1 MYLQEEAKY
10 WVITSS
16 VFPTSNVLILNI
28 FINLQT
34 TIMKKYLQFTFF
46 SLFLFL
52 TTSSFAKTIDVGQGQ
67 QFETLE
73 QAVATAQPGDK
84 IIIHKGIYTQREDIS
99 NLDGEKENPIIIYAE
114 EEGKVIFRGQSEA
127 WHLSSC
133 SNLFIYGIVFENQT
147 SNGVNIDDSGNY
159 DNSTFNITIKNCI
172 FRDMNANG
180 NSDLLKLS
188 GLNDFTVEN
197 CFFQNGA
204 DGGSGI
210 DMVGCHEG
218 RFIKNRF
225 ENMGSNC
232 IQVKG
237 GSQYITITQ
246 NTFIDGGNRSLNLGG
261 STGLEY
267 FRPHD
272 APFEAADVDVY
283 SNIFIR
289 SWAPIAY
296 VGSTHVR
303 VFNNTFF
310 KPENWVFRIL
320 QETVDTSRFIA
331 CGDNEFSNNIIYF
344 GDNLHRIVN
353 IGPNTRPESFIFAN
367 NLWYNFD
374 NPDFDSPGLPAV
386 ETNPVIQ
393 QNPLFE
399 DKDEYNFDLTSSSPA
414 IGNGKSLIAPELD
427 FKERYFI
434 DTCSIGAFEYNGVF
448 KDFTGAAGRTVWHY
462 HFGYPGDYQTLKT
475 TDKETIDNKEVSFME
490 NKVFSYDFGGTKM
503 EFYLFTS
510 EGITYFRNFYSS
522 NNEFAKMYDYN
533 LRTGDTL
540 KSFGICYNPFLTII
554 DSVKFDFLAGKVRKI
569 YITHPYFGDSNNCN
583 YYFGDP
589 GKLIE
594 GIHSVYSFMLGN
606 EYFDNRYNDSLRC
619 YSYFNEKGIEYTT
632 HFVDSPCDYI
642 KVSTE
647 NPLFTSINIFP
658 NPANDI
664 LNIDFKDDFTG
675 SIDILD
681 ISGRIIISNSQ
692 KAKNT
697 IQFDI
702 SSLAQGT
709 YFVKL
714 KTDKGGHVSKFVK
727 I

>member
-1 MYLQEEAKY
+1 
-10 WVITSS
+10 
-16 VFPTSNVLILNI
+16 
-28 FINLQT
+28 
-34 TIMKKYLQFTFF
+34 MKKYLQFAF
-46 SLFLFL
+46 SLLLILL
-52 TTSSFAKTIDVGQGQ
+52 TSNTFGRTIHVGQGQ
-67 QFETLE
+67 QYQTLE
-73 QAVATAQPGDK
+73 QAAAIAQPGDK
-84 IIIHKGIYTQREDIS
+84 IIVHNGIYTQREDIT
-99 NLDGEKENPIIIYAE
+99 NLNGEKENPVIIYAE
-114 EEGKVIFRGQSEA
+114 EEGKVIFRGQTEA

-133 SNLFIYGIVFENQT
+133 SNLFIYGFVFENQT

-172 FRDMNANG
+172 FRDMNASG
-180 NSDLLKLS
+180 NNDLLKLS

-197 CFFQNGA
+197 CSFQNGA
-204 DGGSGI
+204 NGGSGI

-218 RFIKNRF
+218 RFIKNIF

-289 SWAPIAY
+289 SWAPIAF
-296 VGSTHVR
+296 VGSTRVR
-303 VFNNTFF
+303 VFNNTFY

-374 NPDFDSPGLPAV
+374 NPDFDNPGLPAE

-393 QNPLFE
+393 KNPLFE
-399 DKDEYNFDLTSSSPA
+399 NIDEYNFDLTSSSPA
-414 IGNGKSLIAPELD
+414 IGKGKSVLAPELD
-427 FKERYFI
+427 FKNRYFK

-448 KDFTGAAGRTVWHY
+448 KDFTGEPGTVWY
-462 HFGYPGDYQTLKT
+462 NHFGYPGDYQTIKIT
-475 TDKETIDNKEVSFME
+475 GKETIDNKEVSFID
-490 NKVFSYDFGGTKM
+490 NHVFSYDFGGTKM
-503 EFYLFTS
+503 KFNLFTS
-510 EGITYFRNFYSS
+510 AGITYLGNLYDS
-522 NNEFAKMYDYN
+522 NNEFVKIYDYN
-533 LRTGDTL
+533 LKTGDTL
-540 KSFGICYNPFLTII
+540 RSFGICEKPILTII
-554 DSVKFDFLAGKVRKI
+554 DSVKFDFVAGKVRKI
-569 YITHPYFGDSNNCN
+569 FITHPYYDDSNNCN
-583 YYFGDP
+583 SYFGDP

-594 GIHSVYSFMLGN
+594 GIHSVYTFMLGN
-606 EYFDNRYNDSLRC
+606 EYFNNVYSDSLRC
-619 YSYFNEKGIEYTT
+619 YTYYNEKGIEFTT
-632 HFVDSPCDYI
+632 HFVDYSCDSI
-642 KVSTE
+642 IVATE
-647 NPLFTSINIFP
+647 DPVFDNINVFP

-664 LNIDFKDDFTG
+664 LNIGFDEDFTG
-675 SIDILD
+675 LIEIIDIP
-681 ISGRIIISNSQ
+681 GRVILSNYQ
-692 KAKNT
+692 KVKN
-697 IQFDI
+697 ILQFDI
-702 SSLAQGT
+702 SSLAKGI
-709 YFVKL
+709 YYIKL
-714 KTDKGGHVSKFVK
+714 KTDKGIYIRKFIK

>member
-1 MYLQEEAKY
+1 M
-10 WVITSS
+10 ITNS
-16 VFPTSNVLILNI
+16 FGR
-28 FINLQT
+28 
-34 TIMKKYLQFTFF
+34 TIH
-46 SLFLFL
+46 
-52 TTSSFAKTIDVGQGQ
+52 VGQGQ
-67 QFETLE
+67 QYQTLE
-73 QAVATAQPGDK
+73 QAAGEAQPGDK
-84 IIIHKGIYTQREDIS
+84 IIIHNGVYTQREDIS
-99 NLDGEKENPIIIYAE
+99 NLNGEKENPIIIYAE
-114 EEGKVIFRGQSEA
+114 EEGKVVYRGQSEA

-133 SNLFIYGIVFENQT
+133 SNLFIYGFIFENQT

-180 NSDLLKLS
+180 NNDLLKLS

-197 CFFQNGA
+197 CSFLNGA

-210 DMVGCHEG
+210 DMVGCHQG

-272 APFEAADVDVY
+272 APFEAADIDVY

-289 SWAPIAY
+289 SWAPIAF
-296 VGSTHVR
+296 VGSTRVR
-303 VFNNTFF
+303 VFNNTFY

-344 GDNLHRIVN
+344 GNNLHRIVN
-353 IGPNTRPESFIFAN
+353 IGPNTRPESFIFVN

-374 NPDFDSPGLPAV
+374 NPDFDNPGLPV
-386 ETNPVIQ
+386 EETNPVIQ
-393 QNPLFE
+393 KNPLFE
-399 DKDEYNFDLTSSSPA
+399 NIDEYNFDLTSSSPA
-414 IGNGKSLIAPELD
+414 IGKGKSVLAPELD
-427 FKERYFI
+427 FKDRYFK

-448 KDFTGAAGRTVWHY
+448 KDFTGEPGTVWY
-462 HFGYPGDYQTLKT
+462 NHFSYPGDYQTIRIMSK
-475 TDKETIDNKEVSFME
+475 DMIDNKEVSYAE

-510 EGITYFRNFYSS
+510 EGITYFSFKDFYDN
-522 NNEFAKMYDYN
+522 NNELVKIYDYN
-533 LRTGDTL
+533 LKTADTL
-540 KSFGICYNPFLTII
+540 RSFGICEKPILTII
-554 DSVKFDFLAGKVRKI
+554 DSVKFDFVAGKVRKI
-569 YITHPYFGDSNNCN
+569 FITHPYFDDSNNC
-583 YYFGDP
+583 YSYFGDP

-594 GIHSVYSFMLGN
+594 GIHSVYTFMLGN
-606 EYFDNRYNDSLRC
+606 EYFNNAYSDSLRC
-619 YSYFNEKGIEYTT
+619 YTYYNEKGIEFTT
-632 HFVDSPCDYI
+632 HFVDYSCDSI
-642 KVSTE
+642 IVATAD
-647 NPLFTSINIFP
+647 PLFKNINIFP

-664 LNIDFKDDFTG
+664 LNIDFVEDFTG
-675 SIDILD
+675 LVDIFD
-681 ISGRIIISNSQ
+681 ISGRVVLSNSQ
-692 KAKNT
+692 KEKN
-697 IQFDI
+697 ILQFDI
-702 SSLAQGT
+702 SSLAKGI
-709 YFVKL
+709 YYIKL
-714 KTDKGGHVSKFVK
+714 NSDKGIYIRKFIK